1 MKDIKIFAR
10 KKNKRIEDMRK
21 QYKSVPIDEEQRL
34 VNLRK
39 MEKVYCHINIFLNI
53 PFILLYMSM
62 LLKIVNTFFTL
73 L

>member
-1 MKDIKIFAR
+1 
-10 KKNKRIEDMRK
+10 MRK

-53 PFILLYMSM
+53 PFILLYMSV